1 MKSIFVKNIAKRI
14 NKSTLC
20 ILITFIIAI
29 PTGTA
34 SITFTSSDNMRNPLI
49 FSTTDT
55 IIVDDDGSADYTTI
69 QAAINNA
76 NPGDYIIVK
85 NGLYGDQLTINV
97 SNLTI
102 SAASGETP
110 TIYVGAYTVGID
122 VTASDVFLQGF
133 EIYGNGEPSVGPYP
147 TIRASAGSQGLSVIS
162 NSFKVITGL
171 IGQVALLITS
181 NIQDITISKNVVQN
195 YTIGILLQENS
206 QATIAPD
213 NIWGATYSINHAARI
228 DNGYLYYGSIQDA
241 ISNTEIGQTVNVL
254 NGIFNENI
262 IIDRP
267 LTLKGLQAGI
277 NPNENLLQLQSLI
290 VGDTTHAISI
300 TSGLSQVTIDGF
312 TITISNK
319 SNSANG
325 AGIIIGMNTQD
336 ITIKNNIIQNIN
348 DGPGIDTLADETY
361 GIMVYGR
368 DPVGGQSDI
377 TITDNLIQNVEEYGI
392 AINDKTSE
400 VTIQGNVIKNLL
412 GSNHSD
418 FPDPSWPS
426 YVCAAIHLGGQVG
439 PIVNVT
445 IIGNTLSTNAM
456 GNGTTSAAGG
466 GISFAGVPEWTNPF
480 NLWKG
485 FRGIT
490 IRNNKIFDN
499 TMGIITLIGNFTDTP
514 QIHFNN
520 ISENSEYG
528 INNTLTTNISA
539 TNNWWGDPKG
549 PYHPVKNPNGTGN
562 QISDYVLFSPWSE
575 IDDYLPP
582 EIEITKPVPGIYLM
596 NYKVWS
602 RYPYPLTFGPITIQ
616 VEASDS
622 ISGIYKIEFY
632 KKYHNGTAL
641 VQTTYELPYEWYW
654 NEKTWGFYEIEIIA
668 TDNAGLKTT
677 VRIDYIFVMNL
688 GVFVPKHL

>member
-1 MKSIFVKNIAKRI
+1 MNSGLVTNRARRI
-14 NKSTLC
+14 NKSILY
-20 ILITFIIAI
+20 ILITLIIAL

-34 SITFTSSDNMRNPLI
+34 SITFNAPVLNNNTNPLI
-49 FSTTDT
+49 LSTTDT

-85 NGLYGDQLTINV
+85 DGIYGDQLTINV

-110 TIYVGAYTVGID
+110 TIYVGAYSIGIN

-133 EIYGNGEPSVGPYP
+133 EIYGNGEPSGGPYP
-147 TIRASAGSQGLSVIS
+147 TIQASTGSQGLSVIR

-171 IGQVALLITS
+171 IGQVAILITP
-181 NIQDITISKNVVQN
+181 NIQDITISTNVIQN
-195 YTIGILLQENS
+195 YTIGILLEENS
-206 QATIAPD
+206 QAVISND
-213 NIWGATYSINHAARI
+213 NVWDATYSIYHAARI
-228 DNGYLYYGSIQDA
+228 DNGDLYYGSIQDA
-241 ISNTEIGQTVNVL
+241 IYNAEIGQTIHVL
-254 NGIFNENI
+254 DGTFIENI

-267 LTLKGLQAGI
+267 LILKGLQAGY
-277 NPNENLLQLQSLI
+277 NPNGNLQEHQSI
-290 VGDTTHAISI
+290 IEGVASHAISI
-300 TSGLSQVTIDGF
+300 TPGLSQITIDGF

-336 ITIKNNIIQNIN
+336 ITIKNNIIQNIT
-348 DGPGIDTLADETY
+348 DGSGTDTIADETY

-368 DPVGGQSDI
+368 DPLGGQSHI
-377 TITDNLIQNVEEYGI
+377 TITNNLIQNVEEYGI

-400 VTIQGNVIKNLL
+400 VTIQGNVIKNLI

-426 YVCAAIHLGGQVG
+426 MVCAAIHLGGQVG
-439 PIVNVT
+439 PITNVT
-445 IIGNTLSTNAM
+445 IIGNTLSTNTM
-456 GNGTTSAAGG
+456 GNGNTSTAGG

-490 IRNNKIFDN
+490 IRNNKILYN

-539 TNNWWGDPKG
+539 TNNWWGTPKG
-549 PYHPVKNPNGTGN
+549 PYHPLKNQNGTGN
-562 QISDYVLFSPWSE
+562 QVTDYVLFSPWSD

-582 EIEITKPVPGIYLM
+582 EIEITKPLPGIYIL
-596 NYKVWS
+596 NYRVSS
-602 RYPYPLTFGPITIQ
+602 RYPYPLTFGPITIK
-616 VEASDS
+616 VNANDS

-668 TDNAGLKTT
+668 YDNAGLTTT
-677 VRIDYIFVMNL
+677 VRIDYIFVVNFGL
-688 GVFVPKHL
+688 FLPK